1 MKKIFLFPIAVLLF
15 VISISNCSKEVVS
28 HNDEFDALD
37 PLQPDTN
44 AYKWLPVLLSAPDEF
59 SITAPL
65 SVTSADYAAELN
77 EIRSLQVN
85 LSGNDRNMVKYWSAG
100 SVLRWNEI
108 LRELVAKHNLP
119 PYQNDDG
126 SYPTPNAANP
136 FAYPEFPFSNPPYAA
151 RAYAYVSAAQYDALI
166 AAAYYQNIY
175 KRNTPNKVAADIQVL
190 VPGSQLTGYSYPSSE
205 SAIAGA
211 AVEMLKLLF
220 PTEIGFIQQ
229 KAHEQK
235 LSRMMAGASTRSD
248 LEAGEALGKL
258 VASKFVTRA
267 KADNTGKAI
276 GDAAYWAS
284 LEQLCINRGETPWI
298 SLETPKRPPM
308 LPKFGAVKGFLIDS
322 AMIAQNRPAPPPPT
336 YSAEFQLQVDEVKS
350 YVDNPTRERIAIV
363 HYWADGAGTST
374 PPGHWNAIAAEDFVM
389 ARFSEFR
396 WARNMAL
403 LNMTMMDAAICCWE
417 AKYFYFTPRPSQM
430 NSSIK
435 TLTGIPNFPAYTS
448 GHSSFSGGAA
458 TILSHLI
465 PSEAAKYDSYA
476 TEASMSRLYGGIHY
490 RMDCEAGLTS
500 GRMIGNKAI
509 ERAKIDGAE

>member
-1 MKKIFLFPIAVLLF
+1 MKKNFLYSLAVLSCIF
-15 VISISNCSKEVVS
+15 SISNCSKEVVS
-28 HNDEFDALD
+28 RNDEFDALD
-37 PLQPDTN
+37 PLQPDTD
-44 AYKWLPVLLSAPDEF
+44 AYKWMPVLLSTPDEF

-85 LSGNDRNMVKYWSAG
+85 LSGDNRNMVKYWSAG

-126 SYPTPNAANP
+126 SYPTPNASNP

-175 KRNTPNKVAADIQVL
+175 KRNSPNKVAADIQVL

-211 AVEMLKLLF
+211 AVEMMKLLF
-220 PTEIGFIQQ
+220 PTEIAFIQQ
-229 KAHEQK
+229 KAYEQK
-235 LSRMMAGASTRSD
+235 LSRMMVGASTRSD

-267 KADNTGKAI
+267 RNDNAGKAI
-276 GDAAYWAS
+276 GDVAYWAS
-284 LEQLCINRGETPWI
+284 LEQMCINRGETPWL

-308 LPKFGAVKGFLIDS
+308 LPKFGAVKAFLVDS
-322 AMIAQNRPAPPPPT
+322 ATIAQNRPAPPPLT
-336 YSAEFQLQVDEVKS
+336 TSAAFQQQVDEVKS
-350 YVDNPTRERIAIV
+350 YIDNSTRERLAIV
-363 HYWADGAGTST
+363 HFWADGAGTYT
-374 PPGHWNAIAAEDFVM
+374 PPGHWNAIAAEDFVVE
-389 ARFSEFR
+389 RFSEFR

-417 AKYFYFTPRPSQM
+417 AKYYYFTPRPSQM

-465 PSEAAKYDSYA
+465 PSEAAKYDAYA

-490 RMDCEAGLTS
+490 RMDCDAGLIS